1 MNLLDKITQVI
12 NDVDGLMWGL
22 PMIIFLLG
30 AHFLL
35 TIITKFIQKYTLK
48 GIKLSVAKQNGGDGD
63 LSVFG
68 ALMTALS
75 STIGTG
81 NIIGVGTAIYC
92 GGPGAVLWTWIGG
105 IFGIATK
112 YAESYI
118 AVKHRVKHSN
128 GEYSGGAMT
137 VFEHLGKRG
146 LAKIFAYCAAIA
158 AFGIGCATQSSAIV
172 NSLNNTF
179 AIPNWI
185 SGLILCT
192 ITALV
197 IFGGVKSIA
206 KVCERLVPVMSIIY
220 VIGCIVILVINGKY
234 LPQTISLIVSSAFTT
249 KAAAGGFI
257 GTTIM
262 IAARYGIAR
271 GLFSNEA
278 GMGSAPMAT
287 AAGKAPNAVKPA
299 LIGATGVFWDTVV
312 VCLITGLV
320 IVSSVISNDAITCV
334 GGAITDGN
342 SLVSAC
348 FNQIPVIGTPLFV
361 FGIIT
366 FAYSTIL
373 GWSYYGVT
381 SVRYLFGHKAIKI
394 YQALWIIVIFL
405 GATAKL
411 DTVWTISDI
420 LNGVMCIPNVI
431 AIFMCRKQL
440 VEDTKYYLEDDN
452 LDEVDPELE

>member
-1 MNLLDKITQVI
+1 MNLLSKISALISQI
-12 NDVDGLMWGL
+12 DGVMWGL

-30 AHFLL
+30 SHIILTFL
-35 TIITKFIQKYTLK
+35 TKFVQKATFK
-48 GIKLSVAKQNGGDGD
+48 GIKLSVMKENGGEGE

-81 NIIGVGTAIYC
+81 NIIGVGTAIFF
-92 GGPGAVLWTWIGG
+92 GGPGAVFWTWVGG

-128 GEYSGGAMT
+128 GQYSGGAMT
-137 VFEHLGKRG
+137 AFEKLGKKG
-146 LAKIFAYCAAIA
+146 LAKLFAICSALA

-172 NSLNNTF
+172 DSLHNAF
-179 AIPNWI
+179 AIPNWV
-185 SGLILCT
+185 SGLVICV
-192 ITALV
+192 ITAIV
-197 IFGGVKSIA
+197 IFGGVKAIS
-206 KVCERLVPVMSIIY
+206 KVCEMLVPIMSIVY
-220 VIGCIVILVINGKY
+220 VVGCLVILVFNAKY
-234 LPQTISLIVSSAFTT
+234 LPQTVVLILSSAFTK

-257 GTTIM
+257 GTTI
-262 IAARYGIAR
+262 ITAARYGIAR

-287 AAGKAPNAVKPA
+287 AAGKTNNAVKPA

-312 VCLITGLV
+312 VCLATGLV
-320 IVSSVISNDAITCV
+320 IVSSVIGNDAISCMNYTN
-334 GGAITDGN
+334 G
-342 SLVSAC
+342 SELVSAC
-348 FNQIPVIGTPLFV
+348 FSQIPFIGTPLFV

-381 SVRYLFGHKAIKI
+381 SVRYLFGHRAIKI
-394 YQALWIIVIFL
+394 YQALWIVVIFL
-405 GATAKL
+405 GATL
-411 DTVWTISDI
+411 NLNTIWNISDI
-420 LNGVMCIPNVI
+420 LNGVMCIPNII
-431 AIFMCRKQL
+431 AVFMLRKEI
-440 VEDTKYYLEDDN
+440 VKDTQYYLYEDH
-452 LDEVDPELE
+452 LDEVDTSLE

>member
-1 MNLLDKITQVI
+1 MKMFSDIVNQIV
-12 NDVDGLMWGL
+12 GLVWGV

-30 AHFLL
+30 THIVL
-35 TIITKFIQKYTLK
+35 TFITKGVQRKTFK
-48 GIKLSVAKQNGGDGD
+48 GIKLSFEKTNGGSGD
-63 LSVFG
+63 LSIFG
-68 ALMTALS
+68 SLMTALS

-81 NIIGVGTAIYC
+81 NIVGVGTAIYF

-137 VFEHLGKRG
+137 VFESLNKKT
-146 LAKIFAYCAAIA
+146 LAKIFAIFAALA
-158 AFGIGCATQSSAIV
+158 AFGIGCATQASAIV
-172 NSLNNTF
+172 DLVSGTF
-179 AIPNWI
+179 SIPNWVI
-185 SGLILCT
+185 GLVLCI
-192 ITALV
+192 ITAIV

-206 KVCERLVPVMSIIY
+206 NVCERLVPVMSIVYI
-220 VIGCIVILVINGKY
+220 IGCVVILIFNGKY

-257 GTTIM
+257 GTTIT
-262 IAARYGIAR
+262 IAMRYGIAR

-287 AAGKAPNAVKPA
+287 AAGKASNPVKPA
-299 LIGATGVFWDTVV
+299 LVGSTGVFWDTVI
-312 VCLITGLV
+312 VCLATGLV
-320 IVSSVISNDAITCV
+320 IVSSVISNDAISCLNYAN
-334 GGAITDGN
+334 GAE
-342 SLVSAC
+342 LVSAC
-348 FNQIPVIGTPLFV
+348 FNQIPYIGFPLYA

-381 SVRYLFGHKAIKI
+381 SVRYLFGHKSIKI
-394 YQALWIIVIFL
+394 YQALWIVVIFL
-405 GATAKL
+405 GATL
-411 DTVWTISDI
+411 NLNTVWNIADI
-420 LNGVMCIPNVI
+420 LNALMCIPNVI
-431 AIFMCRKQL
+431 AVFICRKEL
-440 VEDTKYYLEDDN
+440 VKDTKYYLYEDN
-452 LDEVDPELE
+452 LDEVDDSLE